1 MPSAARAIAWEFRQ
15 RHRWGLIALAG
26 YFLVLATIKLLIP
39 ESSLTFNMDSGE
51 RFAVV
56 VMVPLTA
63 TFLYVLTAFTYGL
76 SGDVAGRQSMYPA
89 RMFTLPVST
98 TALTLWPMLYGAA
111 AMAILWQATTVLFR
125 SARGSRIGA
134 VRA

>member
-1 MPSAARAIAWEFRQ
+1 MASAARAIGWEFRQ
-15 RHRWGLIALAG
+15 RYRWGLIALAG

-63 TFLYVLTAFTYGL
+63 TFLYVLTVFTFGL
-76 SGDVAGRQSMYPA
+76 SGDVAGRQSMYAA
-89 RMFTLPVST
+89 RMFTLPFST
-98 TALTLWPMLYGAA
+98 TAPTPWPLLHGA
-111 AMAILWQATTVLFR
+111 
-125 SARGSRIGA
+125 SARAARRRSTR
-134 VRA
+134 